1 MARALYLDVEQGRFV
16 SGLDSG
22 LLPPLDTFFQGDNA
36 SYELYFLKRATAPAP
51 SFYEPLDYSARSV
64 KFAIGAPPPSG
75 ALYVAQDTWGNTS
88 SVVTATVARTVTGGA
103 STNEQQTV
111 TFAPAAYDGTFA
123 LTVPSR
129 TITVSSVSAGVFTT
143 SGNHGLA
150 LLEPF
155 TLTGF
160 TTPTGFSNGNTLFVA
175 ALLSSTTLFAAPTP
189 TTTAVTGYTANG
201 GTIRTITA
209 TTPLLSARATGL
221 QVQAALEQLTSVGE
235 GNISVVASP
244 GSSYRLAY
252 QGAKQQTLLPVATV
266 AAALTP
272 IYAKTATINFST
284 SALQNAISASASV
297 DAVLEIETTDG
308 SEVETLV
315 QAPITLLNDI
325 IEAGSVTPVTGTTSF
340 TLLAPDSSTWSVS
353 IDNDGSLTAT
363 KQ

>member
-1 MARALYLDVEQGRFV
+1 
-16 SGLDSG
+16 
-22 LLPPLDTFFQGDNA
+22 
-36 SYELYFLKRATAPAP
+36 
-51 SFYEPLDYSARSV
+51 
-64 KFAIGAPPPSG
+64 
-75 ALYVAQDTWGNTS
+75 
-88 SVVTATVARTVTGGA
+88 VVTATVARTVTGGA
-103 STNEQQTV
+103 STNEQQNV

-123 LTVPSR
+123 LTIPSR
-129 TITVSSVSAGVFTT
+129 VITVSSVSAGVFTT

-209 TTPLLSARATGL
+209 ATPHLSARATGL

-340 TLLAPDSSTWSVS
+340 ALLAPDSSTWSVS
-353 IDNDGSLTAT
+353 IDNDGVLTAT